1 MEDPGRYIKKN
12 RSIKRKYFHMF
23 IISKTITIQI
33 FGRDLISLFY
43 ASVIFPK
50 IDTLLYWL
58 GMSPFNRLEILSFFR
73 RAVKRAVDQ
82 KMDDSKVGE
91 N

>member
-1 MEDPGRYIKKN
+1 
-12 RSIKRKYFHMF
+12 MF

-33 FGRDLISLFY
+33 FGRDLFSLFY